1 MHLFNPW
8 TNHIAGIILG
18 LLVSHYSTTFPSIDT
33 ITSKNATTMASPL
46 KVGDTFPEGA
56 EFSYAL
62 SKFKKASCTRLPTA
76 AYKSTSIA
84 TFHTAKRRRISIPVG
99 PPQLTMQ
106 VRSLRIKKSY
116 YSPSQVGHYVL
127 PWLKTKPGVKS

>member
-18 LLVSHYSTTFPSIDT
+18 HLASHYSTSFQSIDI

-46 KVGDTFPEGA
+46 KVGDTFPEGV

-62 SKFKKASCTRLPTA
+62 SKFKQTAVNCSLQIYLCSYIPYSKEKEDIKTCGTPTTYNASKEFADKKVVLFSVP
-76 AYKSTSIA
+76 
-84 TFHTAKRRRISIPVG
+84 G
-99 PPQLTMQ
+99 
-106 VRSLRIKKSY
+106 RSLRLAFDKD
-116 YSPSQVGHYVL
+116 
-127 PWLKTKPGVKS
+127 